1 MSDDRSS
8 LLQPSGGYRKL
19 RAFTLAQ
26 LCYDIT
32 VRFVELYIPKN
43 SRTTDQM
50 VQAARSGVQ
59 NIAEGSCASAT
70 SSRTELKLTG
80 VARASLEELRLDY
93 EDFLRQHEAVQWTK
107 DHPLYQECVKCKI
120 STMEQFREFIL
131 WALSQNTDHG
141 KCAAQAAIVANGAL
155 MLINIT
161 NYLLDKLLRKQAENF
176 EQNGG
181 FSERMM
187 QVRLKKRRK
196 E

>member
-1 MSDDRSS
+1 M
-8 LLQPSGGYRKL
+8 
-19 RAFTLAQ
+19 RAFVIAQ

-80 VARASLEELRLDY
+80 VACASLAELYLDY
-93 EDFLRQHEAVQWTK
+93 EDFLRQHEAMRWTK
-107 DHPLYQECVKCKI
+107 DHPLYKEFRRRRI
-120 STMEQFREFIL
+120 STMEQFREFIS
-131 WALSQNTDHG
+131 WALTYDINHG
-141 KCAAQAAIVANGAL
+141 KCSKQAAIVANGAL
-155 MLINIT
+155 LLINIT
-161 NYLLDKLLRKQAENF
+161 RYLLNKLLQKQAEDF

-187 QVRLKKRRK
+187 QIRLKKRKK